1 MEALVV
7 RFSIRK
13 GILVATL
20 LSAVACTKKV
30 VDTTISPAP
39 GAATSAQLAIP
50 LDGPAGAT
58 SARGAVEA
66 FLTAVRAQDLRGM
79 SAVWGNDKEPTAAH
93 VKRDELEKRLIV
105 MQCMLSHDKWQ
116 FAEDNARLVTGGRQ
130 EYIVN
135 LQQKQLKGR
144 TSFTTVVGQGG
155 RWFIEDI
162 KLDGVK
168 EFCR

>member
-7 RFSIRK
+7 RHSLGK
-13 GILVATL
+13 GILLVALTV
-20 LSAVACTKKV
+20 SAACTRKV
-30 VDTTISPAP
+30 VETTIAPAP
-39 GAATSAQLAIP
+39 GAATTAQLAAP

-93 VKRDELEKRLIV
+93 IKREELEKRLIV
-105 MQCMLSHDKWQ
+105 LQCMLSHDK
-116 FAEDNARLVTGGRQ
+116 FRYLEDNARLATGGRQ
-130 EYIVN
+130 SYIVE
-135 LQQKQLKGR
+135 LTQKQLTGQ
-144 TSFTTVVGQGG
+144 TTFTTVVGQGG
-155 RWFIEDI
+155 RWFVEDI
-162 KLDGVK
+162 KLDGLK